1 MWILAQTKSKREK
14 TAEINIKNQGFK
26 VFLPTINIRK
36 YSNSV
41 WKDAIELLFPGYIFI
56 NIKDNE
62 EKIGSLSYT
71 TGVFKLLI
79 DRVTGSP
86 YIIKQSLIDNIYKN
100 NQLNISSLK
109 KGKKV
114 NFTKGISVLSGIFIE
129 KKGSKRASILINI
142 LNELREVV
150 VDYDDIQPTYY

>member
-79 DRVTGSP
+79 DQVTGSP

-109 KGKKV
+109 KGSKV

>member
-109 KGKKV
+109 KGSKV

>member
-26 VFLPTINIRK
+26 VFLPTINVRK
-36 YSNSV
+36 YSNSE
-41 WKDAIELLFPGYIFI
+41 WKDAAELLFPGYIFI
-56 NIKDNE
+56 NVKDNE

-79 DRVTGSP
+79 DRVSGFP
-86 YIIKQSLIDNIYKN
+86 YVMKQSLIDNINKN
-100 NQLNISSLK
+100 NQLNINSLK
-109 KGKKV
+109 KGSKV
-114 NFTKGISVLSGIFIE
+114 NFTKGISVLSGIFVE

>member
-26 VFLPTINIRK
+26 VFLPTINVRK

-109 KGKKV
+109 KGSKV
-114 NFTKGISVLSGIFIE
+114 NLTKGISVLSGIFIE

>member
-26 VFLPTINIRK
+26 VFLPTINVRK

-62 EKIGSLSYT
+62 EKIVSLSYT

-79 DRVTGSP
+79 DQVTGSP
-86 YIIKQSLIDNIYKN
+86 YIIKQSLIDNIDKN

-109 KGKKV
+109 KGSKV

>member
-26 VFLPTINIRK
+26 VFLPTINVRK

-86 YIIKQSLIDNIYKN
+86 YIIKQSLIDNIDKN

-109 KGKKV
+109 KGNKV

>member
-1 MWILAQTKSKREK
+1 MWILAQTKSRREK

-26 VFLPTINIRK
+26 VFLPTINVRK

-109 KGKKV
+109 KGNKV